1 MPSSRP
7 GDDAS
12 LLMRNSS
19 VRVGGRQPVI
29 RTVGLLARSSAL
41 QAEETGSIP
50 VPSTSTC
57 RVSSSGRAPG
67 FQPGG
72 GGIVTR
78 TLLQSMSPWC
88 STAARRSP
96 KPKDAVRIRAGMPSM
111 LRKRRQR
118 RRSLVQTR
126 ARRESGAQLHV
137 MHSKL
142 TRWKRRAEDAET
154 LARYQPSA
162 PDDCG
167 MVYQS
172 HAALTTPR
180 TGAGAGDRNQFLL
193 GVAEHSKAA
202 ACKADVRK
210 HRVGESPTSE
220 SRSMP
225 AWRNRQTHQVESL
238 ATTRSVRV
246 RLSPPVPHQCPR
258 GGNGKPTSLRPK
270 RAERQVRVRIAP
282 RVPTASAPG
291 GTGSHS
297 RLKRGRRQG
306 IPVRLRGS
314 GPHSSP
320 ASSYR

>member
-1 MPSSRP
+1 
-7 GDDAS
+7 
-12 LLMRNSS
+12 
-19 VRVGGRQPVI
+19 
-29 RTVGLLARSSAL
+29 
-41 QAEETGSIP
+41 
-50 VPSTSTC
+50 
-57 RVSSSGRAPG
+57 
-67 FQPGG
+67 
-72 GGIVTR
+72 VTR
-78 TLLQSMSPWC
+78 TLLQSMSPWF

-172 HAALTTPR
+172 HAALITPR

-238 ATTRSVRV
+238 ATARSW
-246 RLSPPVPHQCPR
+246 
-258 GGNGKPTSLRPK
+258 GI
-270 RAERQVRVRIAP
+270 EAP
-282 RVPTASAPG
+282 RRYQDMREYANW
-291 GTGSHS
+291 
-297 RLKRGRRQG
+297 
-306 IPVRLRGS
+306 
-314 GPHSSP
+314 
-320 ASSYR
+320 